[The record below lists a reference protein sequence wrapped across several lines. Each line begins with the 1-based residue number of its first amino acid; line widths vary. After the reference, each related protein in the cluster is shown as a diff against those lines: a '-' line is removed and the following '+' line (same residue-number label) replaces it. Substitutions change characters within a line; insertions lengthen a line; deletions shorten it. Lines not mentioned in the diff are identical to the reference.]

1 MKSGKAQ
8 LAQSQRPVM
17 SQASQRSRSSAIKD
31 AASHIMQSPS
41 QHGSALGQ
49 KGDDYWTKIIMHNVE
64 QFQKE
69 KDAVRAKVREN
80 QTSMRDELLR
90 QMEAHKKVK
99 QDEKKHDL
107 EYFDVIRRAKDDL
120 AREEQEKRDSIRQ
133 RVVEQKLV
141 RDRQIQEHAEIKYQ
155 ARKEKKEDHETLRKL
170 EKDNNDQQAR
180 VRDLKKQT

>member
-1 MKSGKAQ
+1 
-8 LAQSQRPVM
+8 
-17 SQASQRSRSSAIKD
+17 
-31 AASHIMQSPS
+31 
-41 QHGSALGQ
+41 
-49 KGDDYWTKIIMHNVE
+49 MHNVE

-107 EYFDVIRRAKDDL
+107 ESFDVIRRAKDDL

-141 RDRQIQEHAEIKYQ
+141 RDR
-155 ARKEKKEDHETLRKL
+155 
-170 EKDNNDQQAR
+170 
-180 VRDLKKQT
+180 